1 MVLTIVIAALFSLLV
16 ALGSIVRIIG
26 AVGNDQLNTY
36 FEDTLI
42 ENLEPFIRE
51 IGDNPTGGISISDDI
66 FNEVALEL
74 DIRELQVE
82 FFDFSGGQMVNF
94 HGRFKNIF
102 IQSTGINLKFVTAIN

>member
-16 ALGSIVRIIG
+16 ALGSIVQIIG

-36 FEDTLI
+36 FEDSLI

-51 IGDNPTGGISISDDI
+51 IGDNPTGGICISDDI

-74 DIRELQVE
+74 DIRELEVE
-82 FFDFSGGQMVNF
+82 FFDFSGGEMVNF
-94 HGRFKNIF
+94 HGRFKIRFKKSFRTIKQFKNR
-102 IQSTGINLKFVTAIN
+102 